1 MRKSWGRFGL
11 SLTAAM
17 LIAASSFGQ
26 AEKAPGRYQ
35 PDVTRGDKKA
45 GRYQSDSIRGDK
57 ESVLAILYQQRAAEY
72 TALCL
77 QAYNLARRKVDE
89 ALASPV
95 LLKDDLPLAVIT
107 DLDETALDNSANE
120 VHQYLRDSS
129 YNGKEF
135 NRWIMSMQAGAVP
148 GALRFF
154 NYVDSL
160 SRRGPKKIDIYYIS
174 NRDASMV
181 SYTMANMKNLGFPQ
195 CDDTAHFKFKA
206 AGSSSKESRRQAVL
220 SDHQVVVLLGD
231 NLIDLDAHFD
241 GWQQTPDQRLDQVY
255 NLRDKWGDL
264 YIVLPNADYGDWE
277 SYLYYRYRLDH
288 QGIPPSNMN
297 TIEQQRKEMLKA
309 PAKPF

>member
-1 MRKSWGRFGL
+1 MRKLLGSFCIATLAL
-11 SLTAAM
+11 STCL
-17 LIAASSFGQ
+17 GQ
-26 AEKAPGRYQ
+26 
-35 PDVTRGDKKA
+35 VKKEPC
-45 GRYQSDSIRGDK
+45 RCPLDSVRGDK

-77 QAYNLARRKVDE
+77 QAYNLAKRKVDE
-89 ALASPV
+89 ALASPI

-120 VHQYLRDSS
+120 VHQYLRDSA

-148 GALRFF
+148 GALQFF
-154 NYVDSL
+154 TYVDSL
-160 SRRGPKKIDIYYIS
+160 SAHGSKKIDIYYIS

-181 SYTMANMKNLGFPQ
+181 SYTMTNMKNLGFPQ

-206 AGSSSKESRRQAVL
+206 TASSSKESRRQAVL
-220 SDHQVVVLLGD
+220 QDHQVVVLLGD

-241 GWQQTPDQRLDQVY
+241 GWQQTPDQRMDQVY
-255 NLRDKWGDL
+255 KLKDKWGDL

-277 SYLYYRYRLDH
+277 SYLYYQYRHDH
-288 QGIPPSNMN
+288 QGIPPGNMN
-297 TIEQQRKEMLKA
+297 TIEQQRKDMLKA
-309 PAKPF
+309 SEKPF